1 VVTDYYIEICVC
13 ATAETEEGL
22 SDFLFSEGALGLLTE
37 DIPEQS
43 ADVLIRAS
51 FAGSVAVRPLIER
64 IKRYQDSLAALGF
77 PKAVGD
83 VKIRELP
90 LQDWG
95 HKWKENFK
103 PLPVGRRLLI
113 APPWESVPFLNDR
126 LVIWID
132 PAMAF
137 GTGHHA
143 TTQMCLQSLERFMDQ
158 WVDTR
163 RPVVLDVGTGTGI
176 LAIAAAAL
184 GAERVVAIDTD
195 PEACDAA
202 RRNLVRCERRDRIE
216 IIYGRIDTL
225 NRNAPFDLIL
235 ANLDTR
241 TLSALFPP
249 LAGRLTTTGHLVI
262 SGIPIQDEAAI
273 TSSLQSVRLH
283 VIDRQEEADWLCLTL
298 VAQP

>member
-1 VVTDYYIEICVC
+1 VVTDYYIEVCVS
-13 ATAETEEGL
+13 ATTETEEGL

-37 DIPEQS
+37 DIPGHLTS
-43 ADVLIRAS
+43 LLIRAS
-51 FAGSVAVRPLIER
+51 FAGSVAVQPLLER
-64 IKRYQDSLAALGF
+64 IKQYQDSLAALGF
-77 PKAVGD
+77 PKATGGVA
-83 VKIRELP
+83 VRELP

-95 HKWKENFK
+95 YKWKENFK

-113 APPWESVPFLNDR
+113 VPPWETVPSPNDR

-143 TTQMCLQSLERFMDQ
+143 TTQMCLQALEHFMDQ
-158 WVDTR
+158 WADTR

-176 LAIAAAAL
+176 LAIA
-184 GAERVVAIDTD
+184 GADRVVAIDTD

-202 RRNLVRCERRDRIE
+202 RQNLVRCERRDRIE
-216 IIYGRIDTL
+216 IIYGEVCTL
-225 NRNAPFDLIL
+225 DRNAPFDLIL

>member
-1 VVTDYYIEICVC
+1 MTDYYIEVCVS
-13 ATAETEEGL
+13 ATTETEEGL

-37 DIPEQS
+37 DIPGHLTS
-43 ADVLIRAS
+43 LLIRAS
-51 FAGSVAVRPLIER
+51 FAGSVAVQPLLER
-64 IKRYQDSLAALGF
+64 IKQYQDSLAALGF
-77 PKAVGD
+77 PKATGGVA
-83 VKIRELP
+83 VRELP

-95 HKWKENFK
+95 YKWKENFK

-113 APPWESVPFLNDR
+113 VPPWETVPSPNDR

-143 TTQMCLQSLERFMDQ
+143 TTQMCLQALEHFMDQ
-158 WVDTR
+158 WADTR

-184 GAERVVAIDTD
+184 GADRVVAIDTD

-202 RRNLVRCERRDRIE
+202 RQNLVRCERRDRIE
-216 IIYGRIDTL
+216 IIYGEVCTL
-225 NRNAPFDLIL
+225 DRNAPFDLIL

>member
-1 VVTDYYIEICVC
+1 MTDYYIEICVC

-241 TLSALFPP
+241 TLSSLFPP

-283 VIDRQEEADWLCLTL
+283 VIDRQEEADWLCLTM